1 MRALTFVVA
10 MAFSSVVLSAT
21 LRDAPE
27 IRPDSATFALSMNLD
42 KAATPVTVQPSS
54 YLSYYID
61 LPSNIASMTVST
73 TGATGEADLLIR
85 QGIPHTANN
94 LPDLI
99 SQSSHVATSVGG
111 NELITITRSSA
122 RAITPGRWWL
132 TIVNPG
138 SAAVTVQLDATT
150 TVAGNPFTLS
160 AGQSGTWY
168 QPSKTYQGFFVELLS
183 STSALAIWFTFQ
195 PDGRQAY
202 MLGVGTV
209 SGDTITFPEMTR
221 TRGAK
226 FGAAFLPSDV
236 IRENWGSL
244 VLTYDACSSGFAS
257 YLPSQTAA
265 QQGWP
270 SEQLYLSRL
279 TTISGLPCPTPF
291 NAQGASAKYLRTGIS
306 GAWFD
311 PARSGEGWLV
321 ETLTDT
327 LGLVYWFSYTPTGE
341 QAWWGGV
348 GDITNGSITVNAA
361 VQPVGG
367 RFGEGYNPAQVT
379 LTPWGPFAMTF
390 NGCSHAVLAAFGP
403 PTYGPVDYND
413 IARITTLAT
422 TNPCGFAVAP
432 VAVAGSVT
440 VPSGSFADGDTN
452 NPATPNRDNDA
463 PAQEQ
468 ILSNPAIVSG
478 FLAATGTGRA
488 GDRFQSATDVFDAY
502 TLPMVQGQVIRL
514 AVSDHNAAAPAAVD
528 FDLYLYPADNP
539 TQPIASS
546 EGTGSVEQIVVPA
559 SGNFDIVLAAFSGF
573 GNYVL
578 SVDNSGTGMA
588 SVPGA
593 LSSLSKI
600 SPGDIVVALKTP
612 DSRHGKAAS
621 KAAELGL
628 RFEAGAADRSMLFS
642 IGDEAQRKGAA
653 KTLSV
658 APGMLGKQ
666 GSWSITNPEHRAN
679 YELIRLVKAL
689 RSRQE
694 IAYAEPNFI
703 AQAMV
708 VPNDPDYRLQ
718 WHYPMI
724 NLPQAW
730 DITTGSSSVV
740 VAVIDTGVINHPDFG
755 GNMLGS
761 LGADFIRDPLRALD
775 GGGIDSNAFD
785 VGDQNNPD
793 GSSSFHGTHV
803 SGTIGAASNNGGGVA
818 GVNWTTSIMPV
829 RVLGRG
835 GGSTYD
841 IAQGIRWAAGL
852 PNDSGVSPARRADV
866 INMSLGGIAPI
877 CPAEFSAAINA
888 ARSAGVIAVVA
899 AGNDSTSLS
908 ATPANCPGAIAVG
921 AVDLLAQRA
930 SYSNFG
936 PNIDVTAPGGD
947 VTADRNGD
955 GVNDGV
961 RSTAARDTTG
971 AIVASFKNE
980 QGTSMAAPHVAGVYA
995 LMKSVYPAM
1004 TPAQFDGLLSSGSI
1018 TRDLANNGPSIRDDT
1033 YGFGL
1038 IDAFKAVG
1046 EARRLAT
1053 AQTLPPAAQVTPTAL
1068 DFGTTLTTQNIALG
1082 NIGQG
1087 TLTASSAASTQ
1098 PWLSVAPQ
1106 GVDAQGLG
1114 TYTITVNRNGLVAA
1128 DYSGQ
1133 VNFVTNAGTKS
1144 LSVAMRVGATQ
1155 QPGDVSTV
1163 YVLVIDALTGQSVYE
1178 AEING
1183 AAGNY
1188 PWSIPSVLPG
1198 NYYILAGTDID
1209 NDQLICDAGEACGAY
1224 FTLSD
1229 PSLLNI
1235 STPVTLGGFSVLPD
1249 SSVLSGTASTGKSKL
1264 DNGRNLLASPRRRAG
1279 S

>member
-1 MRALTFVVA
+1 MRALAFVVA
-10 MAFSSVVLSAT
+10 MAFSSIVWSAT
-21 LRDAPE
+21 LRGAPE
-27 IRPDSATFALSMNLD
+27 IRQDSATPALSMPLS

-99 SQSSHVATSVGG
+99 SQSSHVATTVGG

-150 TVAGNPFTLS
+150 TVAGNPFALS

-202 MLGVGTV
+202 LLGVGTV
-209 SGDTITFPEMTR
+209 SGDRITFPEMTR

-226 FGAAFLPSDV
+226 FGAAFLPSEV

-244 VLTYDACSSGFAS
+244 VLTYDACSTGFAS

-270 SEQLYLSRL
+270 SEQLVLSRL

-291 NAQGASAKYLRTGIS
+291 NAQGTSAKYLRTGIS

-348 GDITNGSITVNAA
+348 GDITNSSITVNAA
-361 VQPVGG
+361 VQPIGG

-468 ILSNPAIVSG
+468 ALSNPAIVSG

-488 GDRFQSATDVFDAY
+488 GDRFQTETDVIDAY

-514 AVSDHNAAAPAAVD
+514 AISDYNPAAPTEVD

-539 TQPIASS
+539 NQPIEGS
-546 EGTGSVEQIVVPA
+546 EGTGAIKQIIVP
-559 SGNFDIVLAAFSGF
+559 SNGSFDIVIRAASGH

-578 SVDNSGTGMA
+578 SVDNSGTAMA

-600 SPGDIVVALKTP
+600 SPGDIIVALKTP
-612 DSRHGKAAS
+612 DARPGKAAR

-628 RFEAGAADRSMLFS
+628 QFQAGAADRSMLFN
-642 IGDEAQRKGAA
+642 IGDEAQRKIAA
-653 KTLSV
+653 KSLGVRT
-658 APGMLGKQ
+658 GMLDKH
-666 GSWSITNPEHRAN
+666 SPWTISDPEHRAN
-679 YELIRLVKAL
+679 HELIKFVKAL
-689 RSRQE
+689 RSRPE
-694 IAYAEPNFI
+694 IEYAEPNFM
-703 AQAMV
+703 AQAMA
-708 VPNDPDYRLQ
+708 VPNDQFYPLQ

-730 DITTGSSSVV
+730 DITTGSRNVV
-740 VAVIDTGVINHPDFG
+740 VAVIDTGVVHHPDLV
-755 GNMLGS
+755 GNVDFS
-761 LGADFIRDPLRALD
+761 IGADFISNPLRSLD
-775 GGGIDSNAFD
+775 FDGLDRNAFD
-785 VGDQNNPD
+785 VGDRRFTGTP
-793 GSSSFHGTHV
+793 SSFHGTHV
-803 SGTIGAASNNGGGVA
+803 AGTVGASSNNSSGVA
-818 GVNWTTSIMPV
+818 GVNWLTTIMPV
-829 RVLGRG
+829 RVLGLSG
-835 GGSTYD
+835 GDTWD
-841 IAQGIRWAAGL
+841 ITNGIRWAAGL
-852 PNDSGVSPARRADV
+852 PTGTTLGTAPRKADV
-866 INMSLGGIAPI
+866 INLSLGGLYADCPQEYASAIA
-877 CPAEFSAAINA
+877 SARA
-888 ARSAGVIAVVA
+888 AGAVVVASAGNGEFGI
-899 AGNDSTSLS
+899 GTSTPYS
-908 ATPANCPGAIAVG
+908 PANCPGAIAVSN
-921 AVDLLAQRA
+921 VDRYGQLARD
-930 SYSNFG
+930 SSFG
-936 PNIDVTAPGGD
+936 QNIDVAAPGGCGGLLD
-947 VTADRNGD
+947 LACQLQNKVL
-955 GVNDGV
+955 
-961 RSTAARDTTG
+961 STH
-971 AIVASFKNE
+971 ASDAGGIFSESSYNYLH
-980 QGTSMAAPHVAGVYA
+980 GTSMAAPHVAGVVA
-995 LMKSVYPAM
+995 LMKSVYPGM
-1004 TPAQFDGLLSSGSI
+1004 TPAQLDGLVSSGAI
-1018 TRDLANNGPSIRDDT
+1018 TRDLGIVGPDPF
-1033 YGFGL
+1033 YGYGL

-1068 DFGTTLTTQNIALG
+1068 DFGTTSTTQNIALS

-1144 LSVAMRVGATQ
+1144 LSVAMRVGAIQ

-1163 YVLVIDALTGQSVYE
+1163 YVLVIDALTGQSVYA

-1183 AAGNY
+1183 TAGNY
-1188 PWSIPSVLPG
+1188 PWSLPSVLPG

-1209 NDQLICDAGEACGAY
+1209 NDQFICDAGEACGAY

-1235 STPVTLGGFSVLPD
+1235 STPVTLSGFSVLPD
-1249 SSVLSGTASTGKSKL
+1249 SSVLSGTSSGGTSKL
-1264 DNGRNLLASPRRRAG
+1264 GNSRKP
-1279 S
+1279 